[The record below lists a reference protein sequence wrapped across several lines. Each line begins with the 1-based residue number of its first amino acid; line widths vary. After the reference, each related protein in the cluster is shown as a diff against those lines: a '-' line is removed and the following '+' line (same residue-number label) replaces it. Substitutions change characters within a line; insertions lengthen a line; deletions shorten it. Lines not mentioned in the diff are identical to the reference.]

1 MYPGLDGDV
10 ALVTGANAGIGR
22 AIAARL
28 AAAGATVIGLDLTAS
43 PRDGGPSFDD
53 VVDTGELVVGD
64 VSEAGAVRTAVE
76 TATDYG
82 TVGVVVNNAGIAGH
96 GALTEV
102 PLDEWRRSFA
112 VHVEGSYHVLRET
125 IPLLTDRG
133 EGSVVMVSS
142 VAALTAYPGAA
153 DYAAAKGALASLTRQ
168 LAADYSPDGVRVNAV
183 APGFIKTEM
192 NADVWRDESDVMS
205 HPQLART
212 LLPYP
217 GHPDDVAEVVVFL
230 ASEAAR
236 FVTGQV
242 VPVDGGWSL

>member
-1 MYPGLDGDV
+1 MYPGLDADV

-22 AIAARL
+22 AVAARL
-28 AAAGATVIGLDLTAS
+28 AAAGATVVGLDLTAS

-64 VSEAGAVRTAVE
+64 VSEAEAVRTAVE

-82 TVGVVVNNAGIAGH
+82 PVGVVVNNAGIAGH
-96 GALTEV
+96 GPLTEV
-102 PLDEWRRSFA
+102 SIDEWQRSFA
-112 VHVEGSYHVLRET
+112 VHVEGSYHVLHET
-125 IPLLTDRG
+125 LPLMTERD
-133 EGSVVMVSS
+133 EGSVVLLSS

-205 HPQLART
+205 HPKLART

-217 GHPDDVAEVVVFL
+217 GDPDDVAEVVVFL
-230 ASEAAR
+230 ASDAAR

-242 VPVDGGWSL
+242 IPVDGGWSL